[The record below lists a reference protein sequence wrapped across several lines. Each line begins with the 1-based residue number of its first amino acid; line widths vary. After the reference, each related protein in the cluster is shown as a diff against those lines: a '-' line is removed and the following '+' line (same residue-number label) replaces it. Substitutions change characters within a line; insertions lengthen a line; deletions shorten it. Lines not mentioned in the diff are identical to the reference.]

1 MADAPTDE
9 RTDAATDTPAAGSPR
24 AFRLGRDVL
33 TVDSPTDLP
42 MTRSVRPLG
51 EAGGGEANGGEANG
65 GGSGGGEIT
74 DDGRPGNLATEGP
87 AKPGGPS
94 LRLFDGEEPPRRP
107 AWRQRLV
114 DAERGFSHSFR
125 SESTLTAYF
134 CAAGAG
140 LLMAGVLRVTAI
152 EGAVLL
158 VAFTQAVFVELGRIA
173 VREMTTREAKAHRV
187 MATASVMAAVT
198 GLGVAA
204 LTLGRR
210 LLEAWG

>member
-1 MADAPTDE
+1 MADRPTDTE
-9 RTDAATDTPAAGSPR
+9 PRGESRPGVGPADAGLGGTGRPEMDVSTRP
-24 AFRLGRDVL
+24 FRLGRDVL
-33 TVDSPTDLP
+33 TVDSPTDFP
-42 MTRSVRPLG
+42 PTRGAGRMGDGSEDEFAGDGLSDDDF
-51 EAGGGEANGGEANG
+51 EA
-65 GGSGGGEIT
+65 
-74 DDGRPGNLATEGP
+74 
-87 AKPGGPS
+87 GPS
-94 LRLFDGEEPPRRP
+94 LRLFDADDAPRRP

-198 GLGVAA
+198 GLAVAA